1 MTETEVAV
9 KLENHEQQIRS
20 LKHRMDEAEERG
32 KILQDLAMSTQKL
45 AIGMDSM
52 NEKQDNMNSRLEEIE
67 KKPAQHWNSMTQT
80 IITTLVSAMAG
91 GLAVWIVQ
99 GVAMN
104 IH

>member
-99 GVAMN
+99 GIAMN
-104 IH
+104 VH

>member
-20 LKHRMDEAEERG
+20 LKHRMDEAEKRG

>member
-67 KKPAQHWNSMTQT
+67 KKPAQQWNSMTQT
-80 IITTLVSAMAG
+80 IITTLVSAVAG

-99 GVAMN
+99 GIAMN
-104 IH
+104 VH